1 MTLIYAGISR
11 CALERQYRSFHK
23 YSINMN
29 DDNSMCVIDVSF
41 KYIQNTSHTSK

>member
-1 MTLIYAGISR
+1 MKLIYAGISQ

-23 YSINMN
+23 YIINMN
-29 DDNSMCVIDVSF
+29 DDNNMCVIDVSF